1 MAGQIKRK
9 ADTGEAGNPGQ
20 FGSLHRGE
28 SDVSVEVGADDPFAG
43 RGSIDDLWPS
53 ERPRVMATVEVYSED
68 DPMGDK
74 DVHLV
79 DVTDIVADRGI
90 DIFEDRGIEADGNL
104 HGGSGEPSDYYDP
117 DSGEDYSGEII
128 DQDDIEVG
136 ENEDVR
142 IDLDGALAEYAQKCR
157 EKNVVPFSDAN
168 SRAKK
173 AAEELA
179 DRNRSAYLSDLEAE
193 RSASDKIRELSQ
205 AGYKEGDPI
214 TPAARATRTAKMVY
228 QKLAREETSGAVD
241 GLRDYGREHGAA
253 FVAIQPDSGS
263 GYTDHPRY
271 FNAQGEPMPELN
283 NRSDSFDD
291 ARTDGWLRVDR
302 DQDIV
307 GGISPDNE
315 KSAVASRIAEKR
327 GPDGLMVFSTHP
339 DPLKRGEL

>member
-1 MAGQIKRK
+1 
-9 ADTGEAGNPGQ
+9 
-20 FGSLHRGE
+20 
-28 SDVSVEVGADDPFAG
+28 
-43 RGSIDDLWPS
+43 
-53 ERPRVMATVEVYSED
+53 
-68 DPMGDK
+68 
-74 DVHLV
+74 
-79 DVTDIVADRGI
+79 
-90 DIFEDRGIEADGNL
+90 
-104 HGGSGEPSDYYDP
+104 EPSDYYDP

-128 DQDDIEVG
+128 DQDNIEVG

-263 GYTDHPRY
+263 GYTDHP
-271 FNAQGEPMPELN
+271 GT
-283 NRSDSFDD
+283 S
-291 ARTDGWLRVDR
+291 TLR
-302 DQDIV
+302 
-307 GGISPDNE
+307 
-315 KSAVASRIAEKR
+315 ASRC
-327 GPDGLMVFSTHP
+327 PSSTTAP
-339 DPLKRGEL
+339 TRSTTPAPTGG